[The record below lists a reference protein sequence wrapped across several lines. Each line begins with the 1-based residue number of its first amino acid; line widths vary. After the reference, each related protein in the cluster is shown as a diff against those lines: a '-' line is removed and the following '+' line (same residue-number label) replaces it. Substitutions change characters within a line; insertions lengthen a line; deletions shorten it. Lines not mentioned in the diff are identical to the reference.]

1 MSTPPDP
8 TFTHGSKAELWIGT
22 MGAPTTLQEV
32 SERSNTTGLPLERD
46 KAEVTT
52 FKKTFKRYVAGQL
65 DGAMPMEG
73 PFDAWLDG
81 VLYDLATSDVA
92 PDFRYRPI
100 GTGTGKPE
108 YTGKFLVTKYEIS
121 SETGSATTYSGELQI
136 DDDIVRAVQA

>member
-8 TFTHGSKAELWIGT
+8 TFTHGSKAELRIGT
-22 MGAPTTLQEV
+22 LATPETLVEV

-52 FKKTFKRYVAGQL
+52 FKNVFKRYVAGQL

-92 PDFRYRPI
+92 PAFDYRPI
-100 GTGTGKPE
+100 GSGTGKPK
-108 YTGKFLVTKYEIS
+108 YVGHFLVTKYEVS

-136 DDDIVRAVQA
+136 DGEVDRQVQ